1 MIRLPQPTTPEKIVE
16 FARQLVAVLELQQKQ
31 NEQKTTT
38 ATKESEDLAEAK
50 GWFNG

>member
-1 MIRLPQPTTPEKIVE
+1 MIRLPQPTTPERIVE
-16 FARQLVAVLELQQKQ
+16 FARQLAAVLEIQQSQ
-31 NEQKTTT
+31 NEQKTTS

>member
-1 MIRLPQPTTPEKIVE
+1 MIRLPQPTTPERILE
-16 FARQLVAVLELQQKQ
+16 FARQLVAVLEIQQSQ
-31 NEQKTTT
+31 NEQKTTS

>member
-1 MIRLPQPTTPEKIVE
+1 MIRLPQPTTPERIVE
-16 FARQLVAVLELQQKQ
+16 FARQLVAVLEIQQSQ
-31 NEQKTTT
+31 TEQKTTS